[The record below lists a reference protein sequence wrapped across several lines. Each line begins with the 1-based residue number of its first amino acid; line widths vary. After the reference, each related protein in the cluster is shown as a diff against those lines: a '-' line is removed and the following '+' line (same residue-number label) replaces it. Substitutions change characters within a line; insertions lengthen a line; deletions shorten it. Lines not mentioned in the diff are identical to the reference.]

1 MWPEGGTE
9 SGAGRTQPAGTAVVA
24 LLDVRAES
32 LQFGEPELLANLQG
46 LETVMD
52 QLAGAGV
59 TALLDLALD

>member
-1 MWPEGGTE
+1 MRAEGGIE
-9 SGAGRTQPAGTAVVA
+9 SAAGRLWLAGTAVVA

-32 LQFGEPELLANLQG
+32 LQFGEPELLAILQG
-46 LETVMD
+46 PETVMD